1 MRLILPL
8 LLVAS
13 LAACN
18 CSSRRGGSATTSA
31 DAERLVTEAIM
42 GMYGAFQQK
51 DLAKVGE
58 YMTPDSTCYDAS
70 KSVMLS
76 GRQAVLDH
84 FGAILAQH
92 KPGEAWESSIEG
104 MKVTVSG
111 DMANATYQ
119 VKTSAGGMHAI
130 AAVTHVFRRVDG
142 KWLAIHLH
150 RSWNVAPK

>member
-1 MRLILPL
+1 MRWIAGIVMIGALG
-8 LLVAS
+8 
-13 LAACN
+13 ACCN
-18 CSSRRGGSATTSA
+18 TEVDQDPKSSSQH
-31 DAERLVTEAIM
+31 VIEAIM
-42 GMYGAFQQK
+42 GMYQAFQQA
-51 DLAKVGE
+51 DLPRVGKF
-58 YMTPDSTCYDAS
+58 MTADTTCYDAT
-70 KSVMLS
+70 KSQMLF

-119 VKTSAGGMHAI
+119 VRTSAGGMHAV

-142 KWLAIHLH
+142 RWLAIHLH
-150 RSWNVAPK
+150 RSWNVMAK

>member
-1 MRLILPL
+1 MSRILPAL
-8 LLVAS
+8 LM
-13 LAACN
+13 AAL
-18 CSSRRGGSATTSA
+18 SACAGPGPEPKPPSA

-51 DLAKVGE
+51 DLAKVGQFL
-58 YMTPDSTCYDAS
+58 TADSTCYDATR
-70 KSVMLS
+70 SVMLH

-142 KWLAIHLH
+142 RWLAIHLH
-150 RSWNVAPK
+150 RSWNVMPK

>member
-1 MRLILPL
+1 MLMRTISAAFLIATL
-8 LLVAS
+8 S
-13 LAACN
+13 ACA
-18 CSSRRGGSATTSA
+18 GGGAETKPGSA
-31 DAERLVTEAIM
+31 DAERHVAEAIM

-51 DLAKVGE
+51 DLAKVGTF
-58 YMTPDSTCYDAS
+58 MTADSTCYDATR
-70 KSVMLS
+70 SVLLQ

-84 FGAILAQH
+84 FGAILSQH
-92 KPGEAWESSIEG
+92 KPGEVWESSIEG

-111 DMANATYQ
+111 DLANATYQ

>member
-1 MRLILPL
+1 MRTFAAALISAA
-8 LLVAS
+8 LVS
-13 LAACN
+13 
-18 CSSRRGGSATTSA
+18 CSGGPEPSKGNS
-31 DAERLVTEAIM
+31 ERQVVEAIM
-42 GMYGAFQQK
+42 GMYQAFQTR
-51 DLAKVGE
+51 DLAKVGQF
-58 YMTPDSTCYDAS
+58 MTPDSTCYDA
-70 KSVMLS
+70 KQSVMLN

-84 FGAILAQH
+84 FGAILSEH

-142 KWLAIHLH
+142 RWLAIHLH
-150 RSWNVAPK
+150 RSWNISAK